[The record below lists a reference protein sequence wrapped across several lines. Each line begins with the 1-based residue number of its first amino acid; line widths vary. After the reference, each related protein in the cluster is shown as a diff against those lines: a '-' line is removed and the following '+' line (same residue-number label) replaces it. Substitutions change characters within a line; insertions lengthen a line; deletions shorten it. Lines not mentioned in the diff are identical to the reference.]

1 MTHSKPPFPIGQ
13 ILAITLS
20 TALGGFLSLLL
31 FTWGNLRV
39 SGYGAVAWGVLGL
52 LIGLS
57 LRYPVVDRAMR
68 WGMERWERTTPWL
81 FALFGPVVLAIW
93 FARAGLFGFG
103 LWTQAVV
110 LGFWGFVLGGL
121 IWLIAWPDARK
132 AFLRAFR
139 EIHVWAPLLYAVNI
153 GMVAV
158 VFFAAAGTFAAE
170 AGLAQLRTPGAA
182 GNPAAPFP
190 TDPAI
195 VHGKL
200 MDFFAWHFLDS
211 VPALKINEALHWAV
225 PLDYD
230 GAAMGVLLIGFK
242 LAVIGPV
249 IAACVQFWTEDKAIA
264 EANERAAERART
276 EQTG

>member
-1 MTHSKPPFPIGQ
+1 MPTSQ

-31 FTWGNLRV
+31 FTWGSLRW
-39 SGYGAVAWGVLGL
+39 SAYGAVAWGVFGL

-57 LRYPVVDRAMR
+57 LRYPIVDRAMK
-68 WGMERWERTTPWL
+68 WGLDRWETLSPWL
-81 FALFGPVVLAIW
+81 FALFGPMALAIW
-93 FARAGLFGFG
+93 FVRAGLFGFG
-103 LWTQAVV
+103 LWTQAIV
-110 LGFWGFVLGGL
+110 LGFWAFVLGSL
-121 IWLIAWPDARK
+121 IWLIALPDGRK
-132 AFLRAFR
+132 AFLRSFR
-139 EIHVWAPLLYAVNI
+139 AIHVWAPLLYAINI

-170 AGLAQLRTPGAA
+170 AGLAQFHYPGAA
-182 GNPAAPFP
+182 ANPALPPFP

-195 VHGKL
+195 LHGKL

-230 GAAMGVLLIGFK
+230 GAAMGVLLIAFK

-264 EANERAAERART
+264 EANERAAERARV